1 MSRTLTINKTTSY
14 PSLDPGWHTV
24 TIKSAKYGDY
34 NSNKFIDI
42 NFDNYPENLKLR
54 VYESVNKT
62 TGEEWRIGQL
72 FRFANAGI
80 SGGLDGANGSV
91 VMKIDDDANNLRGK
105 QINVYFYKKG
115 KYTEVY
121 RDIAPTVFENDVE
134 SFKEND
140 VEYWKGR
147 TEKNYLDYK
156 GTQSSSE
163 ESDEFNDDT
172 FGKDPF

>member
-14 PSLDPGWHTV
+14 PSLKPGWHTV
-24 TIKSAKYGDY
+24 TIKSARYDEY
-34 NSNKFIDI
+34 NGTKFIDI

-72 FRFANAGI
+72 FRFADAGI
-80 SGGLDGANGSV
+80 SGGLEGANGSI

-105 QINVYFYKKG
+105 QVNVYFYKKG
-115 KYTEVY
+115 DYTEVY
-121 RDIAPTVFENDVE
+121 RDISPTVFENDVE
-134 SFKEND
+134 SFTEND

-147 TEKNYLDYK
+147 AEKNYTDYNGVKSTEKNSLDD
-156 GTQSSSE
+156 GTFE
-163 ESDEFNDDT
+163 
-172 FGKDPF
+172 DPF